1 MDLEEEL
8 RKETEKWLGRI
19 REIIGRVEL
28 LDEGKKDVVENV
40 RAYVKDCE
48 YFLGRNDLIRAF
60 ESVIWA
66 WAWLEILKELGVVSY
81 PHSGSSGR

>member
-19 REIIGRVEL
+19 KKILGKVEL
-28 LDEGKKDVVENV
+28 LDEGKKNMIENV
-40 RAYVKDCE
+40 HAYVKDCE
-48 YFLGRNDLIRAF
+48 YFLGRNDLVRAF

-66 WAWLEILKELGVVSY
+66 WAWLEILKELGVVNTN
-81 PHSGSSGR
+81 SSDRS